1 MLPIVVNITY
11 SRWCVKSRRERER
24 ERKEEGKQQQFAIMR
39 SSGALDGIR
48 KKEIHEEGPRQLATR

>member
-1 MLPIVVNITY
+1 MVREE
-11 SRWCVKSRRERER
+11 SERER